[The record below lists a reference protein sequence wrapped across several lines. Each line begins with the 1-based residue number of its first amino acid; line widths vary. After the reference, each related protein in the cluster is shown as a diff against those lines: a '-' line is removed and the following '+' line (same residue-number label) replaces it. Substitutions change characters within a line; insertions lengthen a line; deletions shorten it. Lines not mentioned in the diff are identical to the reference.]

1 MSRYDYVKYDDHSIA
16 LSADYK
22 KRFEELEAA
31 LNLDLSSNTASIART
46 GRSLSV
52 AMTKLEEAFMW
63 VGKAIRD
70 KQFDREVTTAVA
82 DTTREVSSNPNSK

>member
-1 MSRYDYVKYDDHSIA
+1 MSRYDFVKYDEHA
-16 LSADYK
+16 AKLSADYK

-31 LNLDLSSNTASIART
+31 LNLDLGLR
-46 GRSLSV
+46 GKRSFAT

-70 KQFDREVTTAVA
+70 NQIERNGSAPLEEFK
-82 DTTREVSSNPNSK
+82 K

>member
-1 MSRYDYVKYDDHSIA
+1 MSRYDYVKYDDHA
-16 LSADYK
+16 AKLSADYK

-31 LNLDLSSNTASIART
+31 LNLDL
-46 GRSLSV
+46 GPGKRSLAT

-70 KQFDREVTTAVA
+70 NQFDRDVATAIKES
-82 DTTREVSSNPNSK
+82 TK